1 MSENDTPAT
10 PQKPDAFAA
19 VQVHSTVESPSAP
32 AVPTGRRGRPT
43 GEPSMA
49 REPNYQT
56 SRPTKIAIVGVGLV
70 GSTFAYTL
78 LLSGIASEIVLID
91 VNHERAE
98 GEAMDLNHAVPF
110 AHPTKIC
117 AGDYSD
123 CEGAAIT
130 VIAAGTG
137 QKPGE
142 SRLDLV
148 RRNAA
153 IFGQIVP
160 RVAEANPEG
169 IIVVATNPVDVLTY
183 VTMKLAGLPPR
194 RVFGSGTIL
203 DTARFR
209 YMLSEHLGVDPRSV
223 HAYIIGEH
231 GDSEVPV
238 WSLANVAGMRLPT
251 FCAENGIPLSPDTME
266 QIFRQTRDAAYEII
280 GRKGATYYAVAA
292 GLMRITEAILRDQ
305 NTVLSISSLIEDYY
319 GINDVCL
326 SLPTVVGRRGI
337 ERVLRLE
344 LSPREARGVR
354 KSADVLRQTIESLE
368 TAAEPTQPA

>member
-1 MSENDTPAT
+1 M
-10 PQKPDAFAA
+10 PDDRSALR
-19 VQVHSTVESPSAP
+19 SPPHPGTRSASD
-32 AVPTGRRGRPT
+32 RRPT
-43 GEPSMA
+43 GEPSIA
-49 REPNYQT
+49 HEPGLRAA
-56 SRPTKIAIVGVGLV
+56 SRPTKVAVVGVGLV
-70 GSTFAYTL
+70 GSTFAYSL
-78 LLSGIASEIVLID
+78 LLSGLASEIVLID

-117 AGDYSD
+117 AGEYSD
-123 CEGAAIT
+123 CEGAALT
-130 VIAAGTG
+130 VIAAGVG

-148 RRNAA
+148 KRNVA
-153 IFGQIVP
+153 IFSQIVP
-160 RVAEANPEG
+160 RVAQANPEG
-169 IIVVATNPVDVLTY
+169 IILVATNPVDVLTY
-183 VTMKLAGLPPR
+183 MTLKLSGLPPH

-251 FCAENGIPLSPDTME
+251 FCAENGMALSAETTDR
-266 QIFRQTRDAAYEII
+266 IFAQTRDAAYEII
-280 GRKGATYYAVAA
+280 KRKGATYYAVAA
-292 GLMRITEAILRDQ
+292 GLVRIAEAILRDQ
-305 NTVLSISSLIEDYY
+305 NTVLSLSSLIEDFY
-319 GINDVCL
+319 GIDDVCL
-326 SLPTVVGRRGI
+326 SLPTVVSRRGI

-344 LSPREARGVR
+344 LSPQEARGVR
-354 KSADVLRQTIESLE
+354 KSAEVLRQTIRSLE
-368 TAAEPTQPA
+368 ATDRPA